1 MLSTVILLTTLFLN
15 TSAERPNVVVVLVD
29 DLGWQDTSVPFHD
42 ERTPFN
48 DRYHTPNMERLAREG
63 ALFTDGYASAPVC
76 TPTRASLLTG
86 RSPARN
92 RITYWTFDR
101 NTDTTRKNPLVEA
114 PAWNVNGLQPGVPL
128 LPERL
133 RSEGYRT
140 IHAGKAHWGA
150 HDTAGSDPRAL
161 GFDVNI
167 AGHASGAPGSYL

>member
-1 MLSTVILLTTLFLN
+1 MLWVLCLLATLISN
-15 TSAERPNVVVVLVD
+15 QVDERANIVVVMVD

-92 RITYWTFDR
+92 RITYWTFNR
-101 NTDTTRKNPLVEA
+101 NTDTTRKPIIA
-114 PAWNVNGLQPGVPL
+114 D
-128 LPERL
+128 LPHPPDWHREE
-133 RSEGYRT
+133 S
-140 IHAGKAHWGA
+140 AG
-150 HDTAGSDPRAL
+150 GSP
-161 GFDVNI
+161 
-167 AGHASGAPGSYL
+167 